1 MVLIVAMVVTMS
13 MVARRNP
20 SRKRHHSIK
29 APSARAAAHSCRGL
43 IDVRLPQLPHIHKD
57 ISHVPN
63 RPILRSG
70 SFDVVVVTP
79 VDGHRNG
86 YRRYDLSRHQ
96 GACGKEG

>member
-1 MVLIVAMVVTMS
+1 MDRPIPERHT
-13 MVARRNP
+13 
-20 SRKRHHSIK
+20 SRGL
-29 APSARAAAHSCRGL
+29 RALPAALCLLRDPKPHAAHSCRGL

-86 YRRYDLSRHQ
+86 YRRRYDLTRHQ